1 MTFSR
6 LWLTLFAL
14 GLLPLLASGLAP
26 AALFVALAW
35 YALLI
40 ALALADWRRLP
51 PPNLLIVTRDVEAKL
66 SLGADNPVTLR
77 VQNNAPV
84 ALRVELRDT
93 PPDNMPTD
101 LNDESSSDIKGSA
114 ADERNLNDTG
124 DARGNNRE
132 NDRENDRENNSAN
145 NRGNDRPLRFELEP
159 NSRHALTYHLR
170 PFARGDYDFGDIYMR
185 VHGRLGMINRLTR
198 INAGLRVAVYPNLRD
213 AARYGLLARR
223 GRLGQAGIR
232 KARLQGAGREFES
245 LRDYQ
250 PDDEMR
256 RIDWKATAR
265 RGELV
270 SRQYE
275 VERSQNVMLVLDVGR
290 TMLALVDGVQKLD
303 YAINAALML
312 TYAAVE
318 SEDNVG
324 LLVFADTVQ
333 AFLPPRKG
341 RAQIHAIIEALH
353 NAHADL
359 VEPDYANALAFL
371 QARFR
376 RRSLMVCFTDL
387 WDPDSS
393 RMTIAELASLQPRH
407 VVAAVT
413 LMDTNLQR
421 MADQSPPTLADA
433 YEKTVAVQTLNDRQ
447 RALAALRGR
456 GVLIVDSPA
465 EKLSADLVNR
475 YLEVK
480 EQSRL

>member
-1 MTFSR
+1 MTLTFSR
-6 LWLTLFAL
+6 LWLILFAL
-14 GLLPLLASGLAP
+14 GLLPLLASGLVP
-26 AALFVALAW
+26 AALFIAFMW
-35 YALLI
+35 YALLV
-40 ALALADWRRLP
+40 ALALADWRLLP
-51 PPNLLIVTRDVEAKL
+51 APDLLIVTRDVEAKL

-84 ALRVELRDT
+84 ALRVDLRDT
-93 PPDNMPTD
+93 PPDAMPTD
-101 LNDESSSDIKGSA
+101 LNDEASGSSNSSMNGFT
-114 ADERNLNDTG
+114 NDG
-124 DARGNNRE
+124 IDDAGNARGN
-132 NDRENDRENNSAN
+132 DQDNNSAKHS
-145 NRGNDRPLRFELEP
+145 GNDRPLRFELGP
-159 NSRHALTYHLR
+159 NSRYALTYHLR
-170 PFARGDYDFGDIYMR
+170 PLARGDYDFGDICVR
-185 VHGRLGMINRLTR
+185 VQGRLGMVNRLTR
-198 INAGLRVAVYPNLRD
+198 VNAALRVAVYPNLRD

-353 NAHADL
+353 NAHAGL

-393 RMTIAELASLQPRH
+393 RMTIAELANLQPRH

-413 LMDTNLQR
+413 LMDTTLQR
-421 MADQSPPTLADA
+421 MADQSPPTVADA
-433 YEKTVAVQTLNDRQ
+433 YEKTVAVQTLGDRQ